1 MMRKSTKQRKSAEVR
16 CELSENVFFMPKAGK
31 RCRKYGMSERCT
43 VDRRPNRSE

>member
-31 RCRKYGMSERCT
+31 RCREYGYERKMYG
-43 VDRRPNRSE
+43 R